1 MSQCQQCQQCHNV
14 TMSQCL
20 NVTMSQEREPVVA
33 REPGRETTE
42 VDLPTMSAAEE
53 KDKEISDR
61 P

>member
-1 MSQCQQCQQCHNV
+1 
-14 TMSQCL
+14 MSQCL

>member
-1 MSQCQQCQQCHNV
+1 MSHNVSMSQCHNV
-14 TMSQCL
+14 TMSQ
-20 NVTMSQEREPVVA
+20 E